1 MSTCTH
7 WVDDGTIACTDCA
20 QQTTVS
26 CNQWADEGY
35 NACQSWA
42 DEGSNQCQSWA
53 DEGSNQCQSWADEG
67 SNQCCNWA
75 PCSWFCD
82 AYYWVANWV
91 CQGWYWAANWVCQA
105 WYWVANIVCV
115 VFLWIVN
122 AVCVLWSWIADW
134 VCVAWD
140 NARCAIFSL
149 FGGNTTPSGPI
160 RHVFVLMLENRAF
173 DHMLGLAGIQGTD
186 AVAGGPTLVHDLTHG
201 GPFQNPNPRAADAQ
215 TAVNSPADFFLSGTD
230 PDPGHEFND
239 ALLQLCGYVRQEDG
253 SVTVPSY
260 PPGGPYPQPIN
271 NQGFIASYDGLANV
285 SGDVP
290 NQNDPQRIMKCFD
303 PSQLPVITTLA
314 SSFALCDQ
322 WFSSIPGPT
331 WPNRFF
337 IHAASSGGLDD
348 SPSGFQSVTS
358 TLLNGYRFENG
369 TIYDRLE
376 DSCFDWKVF
385 MGDEFPQVFAISRMT
400 DRRLEG
406 HFEGS
411 DEFAD
416 SINDPD
422 FSTPYTFIEPNYG
435 NALPTTPEDFTCGNS
450 QHPLDDVTRGERLIK
465 KVYETIR
472 NSPHWN
478 DSVLLLAYDEQ
489 GGFYDHVN
497 PPPTVSP
504 GDTISDEDNN
514 HHSFDFKQLGIRVP
528 AIVISP
534 LIPANLVDHTVY
546 DHTSL
551 LASVEGMYGL
561 KSLTNRDAQANNLSH
576 LFSLTTPRTDAPT
589 SLPDV
594 AVSGFRCD
602 DDPASRAR
610 RTVSASSDLV
620 TAALTD
626 DPIIADEPITTL
638 QRAFLHIA
646 FLRNYH
652 RTSFLGKPAVVR
664 RFLNIKT
671 RAEAQQ
677 YMEEVR
683 YRVPQSISA
692 AKHLYRSRPRSGR
705 DGHSSTV
712 RPSAAAVSHSY
723 GRG

>member
-215 TAVNSPADFFLSGTD
+215 TVNSPADFLLSGTD

-683 YRVPQSISA
+683 YRVPPIHLRSKASIP
-692 AKHLYRSRPRSGR
+692 KPTTQRS
-705 DGHSSTV
+705 
-712 RPSAAAVSHSY
+712 
-723 GRG
+723 